1 MSLNNHPVDNT
12 EKIGLQLNYLWP
24 NLLTTG
30 GLFAGYYAIVSAMN
44 SNFTQAAVSIFV
56 AMLLDGLDGRIARL
70 TNSSSEFGSQYD
82 SLADAVSFGVAPA
95 LVSLSWALHSLG
107 KIGWAIS
114 FVYVAAATLRLARF
128 NCKLDKENPT
138 SEYFTGLPSP
148 SAACSIAGLIWVMDY
163 FNIQPDFYITLASS
177 IFVVIIGLLM
187 VSNVPYYSFK
197 ELNVKRTIP
206 FLVLFIIAVT
216 YAFIATNPAICLFA
230 IFTIYSLSGVCIYV
244 WQQTKRL
251 LSVKKPSTPSNI

>member
-1 MSLNNHPVDNT
+1 
-12 EKIGLQLNYLWP
+12 
-24 NLLTTG
+24 
-30 GLFAGYYAIVSAMN
+30 MN
-44 SNFTQAAVSIFV
+44 SNFTQAAVSIFI

-95 LVSLSWALHSLG
+95 LVSFSWALHSLG

-114 FVYVAAATLRLARF
+114 FVYVAAATLRLARLTA
-128 NCKLDKENPT
+128 NLIEKTQLADI
-138 SEYFTGLPSP
+138 YGLPSP
-148 SAACSIAGLIWVMDY
+148 SAAGSIAGLIWVMDY
-163 FNIQPDFYITLASS
+163 FNIQPDFYMTLASS

-216 YAFIATNPAICLFA
+216 YAFIATNPAICLFT
-230 IFTIYSLSGVCIYV
+230 IFTIYSLSGACIYA
-244 WQQTKRL
+244 WQHTKSL
-251 LSVKKPSTPSNI
+251 LSVKKPSISNI